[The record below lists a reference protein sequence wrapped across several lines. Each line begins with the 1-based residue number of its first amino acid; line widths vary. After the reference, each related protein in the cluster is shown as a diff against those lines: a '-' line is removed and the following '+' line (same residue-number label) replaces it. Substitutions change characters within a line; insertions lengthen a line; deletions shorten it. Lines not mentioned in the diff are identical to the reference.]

1 VSIDPKK
8 LGRTAMAAVMLAVLA
23 TASLGG
29 RPAHAYALEG
39 PKWGS
44 LRVSFGYVIPGRN
57 AAYSMAF
64 RQAMIDWNQ
73 TSKFKYFG
81 TQTSANPCSTSGAN
95 GGGFSTTACGKAFGS
110 GTLAVTFYNFTGSNQ
125 MTHAG
130 TVFNANVPFTIYSGA
145 LRPNAT
151 DFRRVA
157 VHELGHA
164 LGLDHENNSS
174 LPAIMA
180 PFVSNIETP
189 RTDDIRGA
197 RALYGAP

>member
-1 VSIDPKK
+1 MSIDPRK
-8 LGRTAMAAVMLAVLA
+8 LGRTATAAAMLAVLA

-39 PKWGS
+39 PKWAS

-57 AAYSMAF
+57 AAYSAAF

-81 TQTSANPCSTSGAN
+81 TQSSANPCATSGAN
-95 GGGFSTTACGKAFGS
+95 GGGFSTTACGQAFGS

-130 TVFNANVPFTIYSGA
+130 TVFNANVPFSIYSGA
-145 LRPNAT
+145 LRPNST

-174 LPAIMA
+174 IPAIMA
-180 PFVSNIETP
+180 PFISNIETP
-189 RTDDIRGA
+189 RTDDIRGV
-197 RALYGAP
+197 RAMYGAP